1 LSIFR
6 LGFQNY
12 KVCSRLNTSFHSIQM
27 AKIPLSWSRVLRLI
41 RLHHLA
47 VGNIA
52 VLCLIVLSIM
62 DYGILD
68 LLCWFE
74 TVEEENI
81 PLTVLMYIGG
91 LKVAIILFL
100 ALWCWTREEAE
111 KNQEGN
117 MDMPISYVRKRYCRF
132 LVMNLLA
139 SVDRLIHH
147 HSHIDDFLQ
156 SHKDCGEAV
165 EQFRWRARR
174 LFERTDLQLCVPLH
188 EVLSVD
194 DPQEKEL
201 LRLGYGDK
209 LAQLRELDVYK
220 MIYSD

>member
-1 LSIFR
+1 
-6 LGFQNY
+6 
-12 KVCSRLNTSFHSIQM
+12 M
-27 AKIPLSWSRVLRLI
+27 AINSLSWSSVLRLI

-47 VGNIA
+47 VGNIS

-68 LLCWFE
+68 LFCWFE
-74 TVEEENI
+74 TVEKENI

-100 ALWCWTREEAE
+100 ALWCWTREAE
-111 KNQEGN
+111 KNQEDN
-117 MDMPISYVRKRYCRF
+117 LDMPISYVRKRYCRF
-132 LVMNLLA
+132 LVMHLLA
-139 SVDRLIHH
+139 SIDRLIHH
-147 HSHIDDFLQ
+147 HLHIDDFLQ
-156 SHKDCGEAV
+156 GHKDCVEAV

-194 DPQEKEL
+194 DQQEKEL

-209 LAQLRELDVYK
+209 LEQLRELDIYK
-220 MIYSD
+220 MIYKD